1 MALSVTGRPIAA
13 SAYTG
18 KNLIGLG
25 RKNKYGSELRSMNQI
40 SSSSPGQKPFEYSFI
55 YAPASFTHE
64 GYGVNLNEIQRPYLS
79 PIIDVTGG
87 KARKASFQFV
97 IISVIQL
104 QIEKLTKLETGEV
117 IKTITKLEES
127 DGFTNSIDD
136 EISYVQAFADNGI
149 PVSFNS
155 VHKQLDSSFWYID
168 NMTFTHSRSNLA
180 GKTVSAQCDVS
191 LTEYLP
197 SSKNFIQLPRFKYGN
212 ITQIT
217 KINITVPGVPA
228 DHVAGANALLGIT
241 TPAVTPP

>member
-13 SAYTG
+13 SAFTG
-18 KNLIGLG
+18 VNQIGLG

-40 SSSSPGQKPFEYSFI
+40 SSSRPGQKPFEYSFM

-97 IISVIQL
+97 IVSIQKL
-104 QIEKLTKLETGEV
+104 QSTKITKSADGVVTKLVTN
-117 IKTITKLEES
+117 LEES
-127 DGFTNSIDD
+127 DGFTASIDD

-155 VHKQLDSSFWYID
+155 VHKQLDSSLWYID
-168 NMTFTHSRSNLA
+168 NMTFTHSRSNLE

-217 KINITVPGVPA
+217 KKTT
-228 DHVAGANALLGIT
+228 T
-241 TPAVTPP
+241 TPPVDPDDVLAADKG

>member
-1 MALSVTGRPIAA
+1 MALSVTGRPLVA

-40 SSSSPGQKPFEYSFI
+40 GSSTPGQKPFEYSFM

-97 IISVIQL
+97 IVSIQKL
-104 QIEKLTKLETGEV
+104 QSTKITKLATGEV
-117 IKTITKLEES
+117 IKTVIKLEES

-180 GKTVSAQCDVS
+180 GKTVSAQCDIS

-212 ITQIT
+212 ITVIT
-217 KINITVPGVPA
+217 KKGSS
-228 DHVAGANALLGIT
+228 
-241 TPAVTPP
+241 TPPPDPDDTVAALKLIGKIDKVIKT